1 MLSGNLCWPANFC
14 WGSASKSVIEKS
26 DTHWVGIT
34 MHSENSSNR
43 KLRFMELMQ
52 RCLPFK
58 WQKYWNCGTKEFDLL
73 MILQDI
79 DNLKLSVQDRLLLTL
94 LARIWTGTDD
104 FLEDMKQAVQVLDEE
119 QREILAE
126 WMDEHELCEIEFS
139 HAPACPCCTG

>member
-1 MLSGNLCWPANFC
+1 
-14 WGSASKSVIEKS
+14 
-26 DTHWVGIT
+26 

-94 LARIWTGTDD
+94 LARIWTGKDD
-104 FLEDMKQAVQVLDEE
+104 SLGDIEEAVHVLDEE
-119 QREILAE
+119 QREILAD
-126 WMDEHELCEIEFS
+126 WMEEYRLCEVEFS
-139 HAPACPCCTG
+139 HATACPCCAGQLTHS

>member
-1 MLSGNLCWPANFC
+1 MQP
-14 WGSASKSVIEKS
+14 
-26 DTHWVGIT
+26 
-34 MHSENSSNR
+34 ENSKNR

-94 LARIWTGTDD
+94 LARIWTRNQSALGDVKEAIH
-104 FLEDMKQAVQVLDEE
+104 LLDKE
-119 QREILAE
+119 QRKILAD
-126 WMDEHELCEIEFS
+126 WMEGYQLCEVEFS
-139 HAPACPCCTG
+139 HASACPCSSGQLTHS